1 MSLFNNARWVAIS
14 QVVKIFVQLINI
26 VYLARLIPPSE
37 YGIMAMAL
45 VIINF
50 GMLIR
55 DLGTAAAIIQRKDI
69 DDKIINSIFWLNL
82 YMGLGI
88 AICIIL
94 SSPLISYFFREP
106 KLIMVLL
113 CISIIFPLSSS
124 SSAHLALLE
133 RESKFKKIASVEIAS
148 SLIGVLV
155 ALFLAYKNFG
165 VYSLVCQTIIFNA
178 LSTVQFWK
186 ASKWR
191 PSFSNMF
198 DFLGLKEIFGFS
210 AHLSIFNL
218 INYFSRNADS
228 FIIGRYMASSV
239 LGAYSLAYRIML
251 FPLASLTFVATRA
264 LFPIL
269 SKNQDDH
276 DTLKKTYLDC
286 VFGIL
291 FIVVPLMSGLAFLS
305 KPFIILIFGKEWSLT
320 ANILL
325 WLAPTA
331 IIQSVLSTSG
341 TVFMAKGRTDILMK
355 LGILGMILY
364 MSAFILGVQYNIIT
378 FAKFYF
384 LANIINFFP
393 AMYLLMR
400 IINGSLFELFKKALP
415 IFCMGMVMIIVMFIV
430 RKPINSLFD
439 EFSFTYLLTMTVIG
453 AMTYFILALVL
464 LKSFRA
470 FIVNRVPFIG

>member
-14 QVVKIFVQLINI
+14 QVVKIIVQLINI

-55 DLGTAAAIIQRKDI
+55 DLGTAAALIQRKTI
-69 DDKIINSIFWLNL
+69 DDNIINSVFWLNVF
-82 YMGLGI
+82 MGV
-88 AICIIL
+88 CISVGVVL
-94 SSPLISYFFREP
+94 CSPVISYFFREP
-106 KLIMVLL
+106 KLTAVLL
-113 CISIIFPLSSS
+113 LISVIFPLSSS

-133 RESKFKKIASVEIAS
+133 RESKFKKIASIEIS
-148 SLIGVLV
+148 SSIIGVIA
-155 ALFLAYKNFG
+155 ALLLAYKNFG
-165 VYSLVCQTIIFNA
+165 VYSLVWQTIIFN
-178 LSTVQFWK
+178 LMTTVQFWK

-191 PSFSNMF
+191 PSLSKIF
-198 DFLGLKEIFGFS
+198 DFSGLKEIFGFS
-210 AHLSIFNL
+210 AHLSIFNF

-228 FIIGRYMASSV
+228 FIIGRYMAASV

-251 FPLASLTFVATRA
+251 FPLMSLTFVATRA

-269 SKNQDDH
+269 SKSQDDH
-276 DTLKKTYLDC
+276 ESLKKTYLDC
-286 VFGIL
+286 VFTIL
-291 FIVVPLMSGLAFLS
+291 FLVVPLMSGLAFLS
-305 KPFIILIFGKEWSLT
+305 KPFVALIFGSNWGLT

-355 LGILGMILY
+355 LGVLGMVIY
-364 MSAFILGVQYNIIT
+364 MSAFIFGAQYNIIT

-384 LANIINFFP
+384 IANVINFFP

-400 IINGSLFELFKKALP
+400 IIDGNLLELFKKCIP
-415 IFCMGMVMIIVMFIV
+415 VFFVGFIMISVMFITNGY
-430 RKPINSLFD
+430 IASLYN
-439 EFSFTYLLTMTVIG
+439 ESSYIYLVIMISIG
-453 AMTYFILALVL
+453 AYSYVL
-464 LKSFRA
+464 SSFLFLKNVRF
-470 FIVNRVPFIG
+470 FVLNRIAGLR

>member
-1 MSLFNNARWVAIS
+1 MSLFNNAKWVAIS
-14 QVVKIFVQLINI
+14 QVVKVLVQLINI
-26 VYLARLIPPSE
+26 VYLARLIPPGE

-55 DLGTAAAIIQRKDI
+55 DLGTAAAIIQRKKI
-69 DDKIINSIFWLNL
+69 DDDIINSIFWLNL
-82 YMGLGI
+82 FMGIGI
-88 AICIIL
+88 AL
-94 SSPLISYFFREP
+94 SVIAFSPLVSSFFHEP
-106 KLIMVLL
+106 KLILVLL

-133 RESKFKKIASVEIAS
+133 RESKFKKIASIEIFS
-148 SLIGVLV
+148 SVIGVGV

-165 VYSLVCQTIIFNA
+165 VYSLVWQTVIFNA
-178 LSTVQFWK
+178 LSTIQFWK
-186 ASKWR
+186 ASGWR
-191 PSFSNMF
+191 PCLKKMFVFS
-198 DFLGLKEIFGFS
+198 GLKEIFGFS

-228 FIIGRYMASSV
+228 LIIGRYMAPPI

-251 FPLASLTFVATRA
+251 FPLASLTFVAARS

-276 DTLKKTYLDC
+276 VQLKKTYLDC
-286 VFGIL
+286 VYAIL
-291 FIVVPLMSGLAFLS
+291 FLVIPLMSGLAFLS
-305 KPFIILIFGKEWSLT
+305 KPFVILIFGKQWMLT
-320 ANILL
+320 ADILL

-331 IIQSVLSTSG
+331 IIQSVLSTTG

-364 MSAFILGVQYNIIT
+364 MSAFIAGVQFNIIT

-384 LANIINFFP
+384 IANVINFLP
-393 AMYLLMR
+393 AMFLLMK
-400 IINGSLFELFKKALP
+400 IINGTLLEFFKRILPIVCVGFLMIVVMYVTNRPLKLLLNEDSFVYLIAMSIVGAFTYVLISLFFLKDVK
-415 IFCMGMVMIIVMFIV
+415 
-430 RKPINSLFD
+430 
-439 EFSFTYLLTMTVIG
+439 EF
-453 AMTYFILALVL
+453 VL
-464 LKSFRA
+464 NK
-470 FIVNRVPFIG
+470 

>member
-69 DDKIINSIFWLNL
+69 DNAIINSIFWLNL

-88 AICIIL
+88 AICIVL
-94 SSPLISYFFREP
+94 FSPLISYFFREP
-106 KLIMVLL
+106 KLIMVLV
-113 CISIIFPLSSS
+113 CIAIIFPLSSS

-133 RESKFKKIASVEIAS
+133 RDSKFKKIASIEITS
-148 SLIGVLV
+148 SVIGVFI
-155 ALFLAYKNFG
+155 ALFLAYKSFG
-165 VYSLVCQTIIFNA
+165 VYSLVWQTIIFNA
-178 LSTVQFWK
+178 LSTIQFWK

-191 PSFSNMF
+191 PTFNKMF
-198 DFLGLKEIFGFS
+198 DFSGLKEIFGFS
-210 AHLSIFNL
+210 ANLSIFNL

-251 FPLASLTFVATRA
+251 FPIASLTFVATRA

-276 DTLKKTYLDC
+276 ETLKKTYLNC
-286 VFGIL
+286 VFSIL

-305 KPFIILIFGKEWSLT
+305 KPFVILVFGKEWLLT
-320 ANILL
+320 SSILL

-355 LGILGMILY
+355 LGILGMLLY
-364 MSAFILGVQYNIIT
+364 MSAFIIGVQYNIIT

-393 AMYLLMR
+393 AMYLLMK
-400 IINGSLFELFKKALP
+400 IINGNLFELFKKALP
-415 IFCMGMVMIIVMFIV
+415 IFCMGLIMIAVMFIV

-439 EFSFTYLLTMTVIG
+439 EISFSYLLTMTFIG
-453 AMTYFILALVL
+453 AITYFILTIVL
-464 LKSFRA
+464 LKPVRSF
-470 FIVNRVPFIG
+470 IINRVPFIG